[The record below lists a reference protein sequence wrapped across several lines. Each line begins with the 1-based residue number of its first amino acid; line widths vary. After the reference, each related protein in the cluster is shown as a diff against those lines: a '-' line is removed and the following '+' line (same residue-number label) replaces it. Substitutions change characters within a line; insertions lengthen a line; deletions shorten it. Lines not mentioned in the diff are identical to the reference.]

1 MGRVTVTVNG
11 RTYRLECG
19 DGEEKRLIEL
29 ATYVG
34 QCVDGCAEEFGAVG
48 DGQLLFMAALMV
60 TDELWDAREQI
71 AKLEAG
77 QSLPRV
83 PPPLP
88 PRSAKD

>member
-19 DGEEKRLIEL
+19 DGEEQRLIEL

-34 QCVDGCAEEFGAVG
+34 QCVDGLAAEFGAVG
-48 DGQLLFMAALMV
+48 DGQLLFMAALLV
-60 TDELWDAREQI
+60 TDELWDARERV

-77 QSLPRV
+77 ESRPHV

-88 PRSAKD
+88 THPLKD